1 MKILGINKEF
11 KNEELPSFSKLKK
24 VTYDYFI
31 GKQGVIRN
39 SVDQEL
45 IKNSEIPIGGFINT
59 YFGANYDKG
68 GLTTIFKKGILAE
81 KEDEEGVWE
90 GSMKLKIN
98 FKDLPKMYD
107 NLTNCISV
115 HCSHCNSIFDL
126 QSVCFAKGVFDHV
139 LKESKYQ
146 GVKGYSPEIEYSL
159 SLIFFP
165 DLNIENKICTD
176 DIIWDFFTG
185 TMYWRDHPSEEDFKK
200 KSTPKRN
207 YFLQKKF
214 NF

>member
-1 MKILGINKEF
+1 MKILGINKES
-11 KNEELPSFSKLKK
+11 KNEELPSLSKLKK
-24 VTYDYFI
+24 VAYDHFI
-31 GKQGVIRN
+31 RNQGVIEN
-39 SVDQEL
+39 FVDQEL

-59 YFGANYDKG
+59 YFGTNYDKG
-68 GLTTIFKKGILAE
+68 GYTTIFKKGIFAE
-81 KEDEEGVWE
+81 KEDEEGAWT

-98 FKDLPKMYD
+98 FKDLPTKYD
-107 NLTNCISV
+107 DLTNFISL

-126 QSVCFAKGVFDHV
+126 QLVCFARGVFDHV
-139 LKESKYQ
+139 LKKYQ
-146 GVKGYSPEIEYSL
+146 GVKGYSQEIEYRL

-176 DIIWDFFTG
+176 DINWDFFTG
-185 TMYWRDHPSEEDFKK
+185 NMYWYDHPFINEEDVKK
-200 KSTPKRN
+200 KSNPKRN